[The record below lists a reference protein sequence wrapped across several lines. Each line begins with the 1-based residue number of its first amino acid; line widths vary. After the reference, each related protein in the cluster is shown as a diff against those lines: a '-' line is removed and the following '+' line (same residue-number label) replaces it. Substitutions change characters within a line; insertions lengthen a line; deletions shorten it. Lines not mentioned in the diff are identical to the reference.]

1 MAPATP
7 LGERCIENWAR
18 ALHSE
23 GSGRMMPVSPETK
36 MEIPVTEANM
46 PRKTL
51 ITLLLLAIGV
61 RILWALLSHPVIEEE
76 GVYYAHMAENL
87 VKGKLFFSFA
97 DQPLFTLLIA
107 GFHYF
112 GLDSEFAGRC
122 ISIGFG
128 AALLLPMALIALRLY
143 GREVAYIVAGLSAFH
158 PFLICI
164 STCVLSEATF
174 LFFLMLGI
182 YFVLSSLAQ
191 AGRYRPA
198 LSGFLFGLAYLTRVE
213 GIVFPFLSALFL
225 YFIGIWPKRELLR
238 QTLTMI
244 AAFLLLV
251 IPYVIFL
258 SYHMGHISIE
268 GKSDKNYA
276 IQRNLAVG
284 IPVEESL
291 FKISDSLEDQ
301 SIQAA
306 LKSGNIKIS
315 LRDKIIFA
323 VRSGRASIHE
333 LMIRLMTSA
342 CLGEPLLL
350 LYVIVGLFRSAWSRE
365 RLLQEGFLLL
375 GVGMLVVA
383 YGGAGSFFRI
393 RHLVCFLAISLLWAG
408 KGVNELFVWAKD
420 SFQPKS
426 ARVIGLRIMAYVT
439 MLGTLFVVSLFGTL
453 RIQSYDVKGNL
464 VDKEIGISIRKT
476 MPDLG
481 SVMDTNP
488 FAAFYSGKELLP
500 FPYCDSKVALKYI
513 EKSDVS
519 VLILRTSN
527 TSRPYLKA
535 WIENG
540 IPDSRAEL
548 VRSWT
553 ANDGGIINVYRWNS
567 GSG

>member
-1 MAPATP
+1 
-7 LGERCIENWAR
+7 
-18 ALHSE
+18 
-23 GSGRMMPVSPETK
+23 

-61 RILWALLSHPVIEEE
+61 RILWALLSRPVIEEE
-76 GVYYAHMAENL
+76 GVYYAGMADNL
-87 VKGKLFFSFA
+87 VRGKLFFSFA
-97 DQPLFTLLIA
+97 DQPLFTVLIA
-107 GFHYF
+107 GFHYL
-112 GLDSEFAGRC
+112 GLESEFAGRC

-143 GREVAYIVAGLSAFH
+143 GRKVAYIVAGLSAFH
-158 PFLICI
+158 PFLIGI
-164 STCVLSEATF
+164 STCVLSEPTF

-182 YFVLSSLAQ
+182 YFVFSSPAH
-191 AGRYRPA
+191 AGRYRLA

-213 GIVFPFLSALFL
+213 GIIFPFLSALFL
-225 YFIGIWPKRELLR
+225 YFIGIRPKRELLR
-238 QTLTMI
+238 QTLTVI
-244 AAFLLLV
+244 APFLLLV
-251 IPYVIFL
+251 IPYVVFL
-258 SYHMGHISIE
+258 SSHTGHISIE
-268 GKSDKNYA
+268 GKSGKNYA
-276 IQRNLAVG
+276 IQRNLALG

-306 LKSGNIKIS
+306 LESGKIKIS
-315 LRDKIIFA
+315 LRDKAIFA
-323 VRSGRASIHE
+323 LRSGRDSIRE
-333 LMIRLMTSA
+333 LIIRLMTST

-350 LYVIVGLFRSAWSRE
+350 LYVIVGIFRSAWSRE

-375 GVGMLVVA
+375 GVGMLIVA
-383 YGGAGSFFRI
+383 YGGAGSFFMI

-426 ARVIGLRIMAYVT
+426 PRVIGLRIMAYVT
-439 MLGTLFVVSLFGTL
+439 MLGTLFVVSLLGTL
-453 RIQSYDVKGNL
+453 RIQAYDIKGNL
-464 VDKEIGISIRKT
+464 VDKEIGIAIRNT
-476 MPDLG
+476 MPEPG

-488 FAAFYSGKELLP
+488 IAAFYSGKDLLP

-513 EKSDVS
+513 EKSGVS

-553 ANDGGIINVYRWNS
+553 ANGGGIIHVYRWNS